1 MEIRANFLLVGGFV
15 LILFA
20 GVIAFTMW
28 LAKVQF
34 DVQFTRYDVVFA
46 GSISGLRVGSS
57 VSYRGIPVGDVIAIG
72 FSPDNVE
79 DIVVTIEVPA
89 STPVKTDTV
98 ASIEMQG
105 ITGGALIQLSG
116 GTQKADLLKPSLE
129 GERAVI
135 ASIPSKLQ
143 ELFEEAPQLVTNFN
157 VLVTRAARLFS
168 DQNLEHVSGILANVD
183 SFTGTL
189 ADRGDDVGTLIEDAG
204 QAMAKMRD
212 AMASFERLGD
222 NVNAEVQPISTQ
234 AQKTLAAAEYTLN
247 DPDAEF
253 QRLIAQWR
261 STGQSVEGLADQ
273 MEAMVEEN
281 RKPIRDFTEEGL
293 YEMSAFIAEAREFV
307 NGLNRLSRDIERD
320 PARFL
325 FGNQQQGYEAGR

>member
-34 DVQFTRYDVVFA
+34 DVQFTRYDIVFA

-116 GTQKADLLKPSLE
+116 GTQKADLLQSPLE

-143 ELFEEAPQLVTNFN
+143 ELFEGAPELVTNFN

-204 QAMAKMRD
+204 QAMDKMRD
-212 AMASFERLGD
+212 AMASLERLGD